1 MRACPPKRS
10 IMRAN
15 SRLWTLVNVAGFN
28 AVWFSSVLGA
38 ANGMPWLGPAVFV
51 PFCALTL
58 GRGGKTRADLAA
70 MGVCTITGLVL
81 DSSYLWMGLVSYAS
95 PWPSIH
101 VLPVWLLVMWLNF
114 ALTMNHSLAWL
125 GSRPWL
131 AAAFGSFGGATSY
144 YAGARLG
151 ALNFE
156 SDPALA
162 VGVIAVA
169 WGIALPLL
177 YRAAGRRK
185 SPVRTG
191 PAQIPR

>member
-1 MRACPPKRS
+1 MG
-10 IMRAN
+10 AN
-15 SRLWTLVNVAGFN
+15 SRLWTLFNVAGFN

-38 ANGMPWLGPAVFV
+38 AHGMPWLGPAMFA
-51 PFCALTL
+51 PFCLITL
-58 GRGGKTRADLAA
+58 LRGGKAGADLSA
-70 MGVCTITGLVL
+70 MAVCSITGLLL
-81 DSSYLWMGLVSYAS
+81 DSSYLWTGLVSYAS
-95 PWPSIH
+95 PWPSVH

-114 ALTMNHSLAWL
+114 ALTMNHSLGWL

-144 YAGARLG
+144 FAGARLG

-156 SDPALA
+156 ASPALA
-162 VGVIAVA
+162 ISVIAVA

-177 YRAAGRRK
+177 YRAAGRQK
-185 SPVRTG
+185 PPVRTE